1 MSAPYTYEATRT
13 FRGDEAA
20 EQGDE
25 ADEAWSTSEL
35 RSLSP
40 VFDGQTEAMAS
51 TVVGYRGG
59 AAS

>member
-1 MSAPYTYEATRT
+1 MRQTREQCAKGIRCARS
-13 FRGDEAA
+13 RGAA

-40 VFDGQTEAMAS
+40 VFDGLKVE
-51 TVVGYRGG
+51 R
-59 AAS
+59 

>member
-1 MSAPYTYEATRT
+1 MSEEWH
-13 FRGDEAA
+13 DDA

-40 VFDGQTEAMAS
+40 VFDAREVIDEG
-51 TVVGYRGG
+51 
-59 AAS
+59 